1 MPALSKK
8 QLRSLPTLTEVV
20 EPADFASTL
29 QADDGQLDVDM
40 IVETVLQRLDLSL
53 KAHIR
58 EVVESLVLTHIQEV
72 EPRLKQKVS
81 IAVRQAV
88 AKTVT
93 TVIKE
98 QTDGKPKS

>member
-20 EPADFASTL
+20 EQTDFASTL
-29 QADDGQLDVDM
+29 QADEGQPDVDL
-40 IVETVLQRLDLSL
+40 IVETVLHRLDLSL

-88 AKTVT
+88 AKTVA

-98 QTDGKPKS
+98 QTQAATKP